1 MHRRARF
8 SIIVLMIAALIIVPS
23 GIMAAH
29 RDYTDPQIEA
39 GSMAADA
46 LMVRPLGI
54 VAIVGGFGMFVIS
67 APFSLLGRNAG
78 AAWNAL
84 VVHPAKFTFARP
96 LGAFD

>member
-1 MHRRARF
+1 MHRTAKY
-8 SIIVLMIAALIIVPS
+8 SIIVLMIAALIIVPN
-23 GIMAAH
+23 GIMAADRH
-29 RDYTDPQIEA
+29 YSDPQIEA

-46 LMVRPLGI
+46 LIVRPLGI

-78 AAWNAL
+78 AAWKAL

-96 LGAFD
+96 LGDFD